1 MHKLIDIEFTGD
13 GRDYLDYIIETVPVL
28 IEDMSAQD
36 VVDFADDMIAE
47 AESLKHYV
55 TCDDYD

>member
-1 MHKLIDIEFTGD
+1 MHKLIDIEFAGD
-13 GRDYLDYIIETVPVL
+13 GRDYFDYIIETVPVS

-55 TCDDYD
+55 TCDDL

>member
-13 GRDYLDYIIETVPVL
+13 GRDYFDYIIETVPL
-28 IEDMSAQD
+28 SIEDMSAQD

-55 TCDDYD
+55 TCDDL

>member
-1 MHKLIDIEFTGD
+1 
-13 GRDYLDYIIETVPVL
+13 
-28 IEDMSAQD
+28 MSAQD

-55 TCDDYD
+55 TCDDL